1 MTRLNLSELAREQA
15 ALRTRL
21 VLRDDFDPGGLR
33 VVAGMDLTFLEPR
46 RARTRGLACAS
57 LHRYPSMEPLERVIV
72 EAEVAFPYVPGFLAY
87 RELPLLLKA
96 YERVRGRADLY
107 LLDGHGIAHP
117 RGLGIASH
125 FGVETGEVA
134 VGCAKTRLCGRF
146 TEPGN
151 EAGDASSL
159 VDGEGRPLGTVLR
172 TKRGTA
178 PVFVSPGHRI
188 ALQTATEIV
197 KACVKS
203 HRLPEPTRSAHTL
216 LQGARRARIDEA
228 GRPEA

>member
-1 MTRLNLSELAREQA
+1 MTPTNPSLAALAREQA
-15 ALRTRL
+15 ALRSRL

-33 VVAGMDLTFLEPR
+33 VLAGMDLTVLEPR
-46 RARTRGLACAS
+46 RTRTRGLACAS
-57 LHRYPSMEPLERVIV
+57 LHRYPSMELLESVIV
-72 EAEVAFPYVPGFLAY
+72 EDEVTHPYVPGFLAY

-96 YERVRGRADLY
+96 YERVRGRANLY

-134 VGCAKTRLCGRF
+134 IGCAKTRLCGLF

-151 EAGDASSL
+151 EAGDISPL

-188 ALQTATEIV
+188 GLQTATEIV
-197 KACVKS
+197 KACVRGY
-203 HRLPEPTRSAHTL
+203 RLPEPTRSAHSL
-216 LQGARRARIDEA
+216 LQGARRARVE
-228 GRPEA
+228 